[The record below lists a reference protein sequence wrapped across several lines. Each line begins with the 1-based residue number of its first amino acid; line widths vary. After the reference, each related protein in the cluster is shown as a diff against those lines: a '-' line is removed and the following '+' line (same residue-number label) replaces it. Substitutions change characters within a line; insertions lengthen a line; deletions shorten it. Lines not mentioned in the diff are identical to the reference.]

1 MPAVRHRRYRMRM
14 RGRIRELEAA
24 GIGRDADINALR
36 DLARQSASERRQHIV
51 QHLRASARI
60 RTDEVFR
67 AEAFVRA
74 VVVDDQIHPALILLR
89 RIGEQLFLCNIGR
102 NDILRVEIIR
112 RITVSNH
119 WRIASCDLRIL
130 QNIRPLADLAQTA
143 AQSAGAA
150 CGIAVRAAVGQDEN
164 IVMRLQSGSRFS
176 NVNDHSSSSPPSFP
190 SFFSSC
196 SISEMCAPR
205 VIDSSSSNT
214 SSGA

>member
-1 MPAVRHRRYRMRM
+1 MSTRIDRISEEVMKALAEALRSVKDPRVQNAMVSVVHCDVTNDLRYAKCYISVLGSEQQAKDVMK
-14 RGRIRELEAA
+14 GLKSAA
-24 GIGRDADINALR
+24 GW
-36 DLARQSASERRQHIV
+36 
-51 QHLRASARI
+51 
-60 RTDEVFR
+60 
-67 AEAFVRA
+67 
-74 VVVDDQIHPALILLR
+74 LR
-89 RIGEQLFLCNIGR
+89 REVGHKVQLRYAPELVFEL
-102 NDILRVEIIR
+102 DES
-112 RITVSNH
+112 ITRGH
-119 WRIASCDLRIL
+119 RRIASCDLRIL